1 MDTEPTNEELR
12 AFVDALL
19 ANVDKGIREPEVV
32 DEAIRDCRDMWVR
45 LYRASLDADA
55 VDRQS

>member
-19 ANVDKGIREPEVV
+19 ANVDKGIREPEVL
-32 DEAIRDCRDMWVR
+32 DEAIRDCRDMWVA
-45 LYRASLDADA
+45 LYRATVGADA
-55 VDRQS
+55 VDPQS